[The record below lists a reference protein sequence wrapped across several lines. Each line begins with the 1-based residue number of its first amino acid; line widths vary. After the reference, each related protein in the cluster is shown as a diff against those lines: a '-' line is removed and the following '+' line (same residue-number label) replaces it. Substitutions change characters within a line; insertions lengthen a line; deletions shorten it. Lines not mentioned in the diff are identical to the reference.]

1 MKLPIIIAFIM
12 SFSLSNS
19 CWAQAL
25 DAVKLGWLA
34 SLTDAALF
42 IAIKKNYF
50 TEERIE
56 IVPTEF
62 KSGAN
67 MVLPLGTG
75 ELDAAAGSPS
85 AGLYNAI
92 GRDIKIFI
100 VADKTR
106 SSPGYSGSHM
116 IIRKDLV
123 DSGRFKSL
131 SDLKGLKLALNGPGN
146 SNTATVNF
154 ALTSAGLRYDDISIV
169 DLSFP
174 DHLIALEN
182 RSVDGSNLVEPFA
195 SAAVAKGLAVR
206 VASDDVIDPQHQL
219 ANILFSSKFAA
230 NKQLGVRFMRAYL
243 KGARFYLQALKD
255 SRFAGPNGEEVI
267 SILAEFTAIKDKT
280 ILRNIVPSGMDP
292 NGAVNVASLQK
303 DADFYFSRGWLQA
316 KINIA
321 DVVDH
326 SFVDEAAKSL
336 GRVQ

>member
-1 MKLPIIIAFIM
+1 MKLPVIIAAIM
-12 SFSLSNS
+12 SFSLSS
-19 CWAQAL
+19 SVSAQAL
-25 DAVKLGWLA
+25 DTVKLGWLA

-50 TEERIE
+50 ADERIE
-56 IVPTEF
+56 ISPTEF

-92 GRDIKIFI
+92 GRDIKILI

-123 DSGRFKSL
+123 ETGRFKNL
-131 SDLKGLKLALNGPGN
+131 VDLKGLKLALNGAGN

-154 ALTSAGLRYDDISIV
+154 ALTSAGLRYDDIDVV

-174 DHLIALEN
+174 DHLIALQN

-195 SAAVAKGLAVR
+195 SAAVARGLAIR

-230 NKQLGVRFMRAYL
+230 RKELGIRFMRAYL
-243 KGARFYLQALKD
+243 RGARFYLEALKD
-255 SRFAGPNGEEVI
+255 SRFAGTTGEEVI
-267 SILAEFTAIKDKT
+267 SILAEFTAIKDKA
-280 ILRNIVPSGMDP
+280 ILRSIMPSGIDP
-292 NGAVNVASLQK
+292 NGTVNISSLQK
-303 DADFYFSRGWLQA
+303 DADFYLSRGWLQN

-326 SFVDEAAKSL
+326 TFVDEASKSL
-336 GRVQ
+336 GRIQ